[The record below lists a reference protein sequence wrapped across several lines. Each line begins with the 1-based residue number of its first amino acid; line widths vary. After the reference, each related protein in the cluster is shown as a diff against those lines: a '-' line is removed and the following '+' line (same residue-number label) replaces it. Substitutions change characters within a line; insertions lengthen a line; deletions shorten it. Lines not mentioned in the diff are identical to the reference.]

1 MKSTIIIAEA
11 GVNHN
16 GNFEKAKKLI
26 DIASEAKANYVKF
39 QFYKTGNLVV
49 KNSNMA
55 LYQKK
60 NFKRDISQYKLLK
73 KYELSLNSIIKLR
86 KYSKKKNIKF
96 LTSVFDTESLEELFK
111 SKIYDIKV
119 PSGEIN
125 NFPLLEKISKKAK
138 RIFISSGMSYMEEIA
153 LALKILKRNNRSKKN
168 LYLMH
173 CHSEYPTDLKDVNLL
188 VMPELRKKFKI
199 KIGFSDHT
207 LGNEVGVA
215 ATALGADV
223 IEKHF
228 TLSKK
233 MSGPDHKASLD
244 PKELKLFVQKIRNTE
259 ILLGSSKK
267 NISKKEY
274 LNKKFVRKSIVAK
287 RFIKKGEK
295 FLSGDLICKRPEGG
309 LSPKFLK
316 KIIGKKAKKDYLRD
330 QLIFL

>member
-73 KYELSLNSIIKLR
+73 KYELSLNSILKLR

-295 FLSGDLICKRPEGG
+295 FLSGNLICKRPEGG

-316 KIIGKKAKKDYLRD
+316 KIIGKKAKKNYLRD